1 MESIKLSFESVM
13 PIFILMALGYFIK
26 KIKLADKKSINVI
39 NKVIFK
45 VFLPVLLFYN
55 IYNTKTAEIFDI
67 RLIVFTVMAVLVIFI
82 LGYFAVLLLTKDNKK
97 RGVMWQGFFRAN
109 YAILGIPLVDYIC
122 RGSSKGLASLMV
134 AVVIPVF
141 NIFAVIALEKFRG
154 DGGKQSISK
163 LLKGIIT
170 NPLII
175 GSVLGII
182 AFILKVKFP
191 FVIEKAIKD
200 VSSIATPL
208 SIVVLGAVFEFS
220 DIKGCLKEN
229 IIVVLTRLV
238 IVPLIIIP
246 VAVLFG
252 FTGEALACILVIFGA
267 PVAVSSFAM
276 AQQMDGDE
284 TLAVQVIATS
294 SAFCLITLFLW
305 IFALNFL
312 GLF

>member
-1 MESIKLSFESVM
+1 MESLKLSFEAVM
-13 PIFILMALGYFIK
+13 PIFILMALGYLIK

-55 IYNTKTAEIFDI
+55 TYNTKTAEIFDVK
-67 RLIVFTVMAVLVIFI
+67 LIVFTVIAVIAIFI

-97 RGVMWQGFFRAN
+97 RGVMLQGFFRAN
-109 YAILGIPLVDYIC
+109 YAILGIPLVEYIC
-122 RGSSKGLASLMV
+122 RGNSKGLASLMV
-134 AVVIPVF
+134 AVVIPIF
-141 NIFAVIALEKFRG
+141 NVLAVIALESFRQRNS
-154 DGGKQSISK
+154 KLNILK
-163 LLKGIIT
+163 LLKGIVT

-182 AFILKVKFP
+182 AFALNVKFP
-191 FVIEKAIKD
+191 FVIEKAVKD

-229 IIVVLTRLV
+229 VIVVLTRLV
-238 IVPLIIIP
+238 LVPLIIIP
-246 VAVLFG
+246 IAVLCG

-294 SAFCLITLFLW
+294 SAFCLLTLFLW